1 MEMIKKQRYFVRK
14 HCFRNDEIHDNI
26 CNHFL
31 NTKETVELL
40 NELENDK
47 KMLKDLKVEYRRIN
61 NILNDFLEITNRLQA
76 DPNNSTSLMMARDM
90 LLMMGVELID
100 GDVDE

>member
-1 MEMIKKQRYFVRK
+1 MIKKQRYFVRK

-47 KMLKDLKVEYRRIN
+47 CNELFIVDDVVEE
-61 NILNDFLEITNRLQA
+61 DEEEI
-76 DPNNSTSLMMARDM
+76 D
-90 LLMMGVELID
+90 
-100 GDVDE
+100 